1 MEDKEKVNVTD
12 TLVPDFHLTSK
23 NRLLVEEI
31 TEGTTMQHRYQPEV
45 VRVSLARRLLNRFMS
60 RFWQSDLR

>member
-1 MEDKEKVNVTD
+1 MEDKEKLNVTD

-31 TEGTTMQHRYQPEV
+31 TEGTTMLHRYQPKAA
-45 VRVSLARRLLNRFMS
+45 RVSWARRLLNWFMS
-60 RFWQSDLR
+60 RFGAV